1 MRFLLMSFL
10 SICVLLNSYAQESN
24 VTFNVDMNTT
34 AISPNG
40 VHLAGS
46 FQNWDPSTLE
56 LEDPDVDGIYSI
68 TVALENDSTFEYKF
82 INGNSWG
89 NEENSISF
97 IDCNGVDDQNGG
109 LNRVIETTN
118 TDININT
125 VCFGSCDICPEINE
139 NSVTFSVDMS
149 LETINNSGIYLTG
162 DFMNHLGYTDWSTDI
177 LQLSNEEGSNV
188 YSITLSGIPNGS
200 YNYKFLNGNSWGY
213 DENLGGLPCA
223 ISDGFGSFIRTFS
236 ITTGT
241 TQVGPFCY
249 EECEACDFPVSVLFK
264 VDMTNEAISPNG
276 VHIAGEFQNWD
287 PAASQMS
294 DEDGDGIFELGFE
307 INVGTYEF
315 KYVNGNDW
323 DGMAND
329 NESIPSSCN
338 VNGNREIIINSDTTV
353 QYCYNQCY
361 DMCLDYPD
369 PAEVVFTVDMSNEE
383 IEGSGVWIIGSFTDP
398 QWQNGRIQMFELDDY
413 QGVYSTSILVDGP
426 EEISY
431 KFSNGEPLLGSPFQ
445 DGESFDFAT
454 DSCGNPNGIGGWN
467 RSFTRSGFD
476 ESAGIFCYNSCENC
490 NELNIDFGIGI
501 GEYADSFDL
510 TLYPNPAR
518 EIVYF
523 NERIN
528 YKIFSPSGNLIID
541 GNGSQVDVS
550 SLSKGIYFVLSDK
563 NSYLKF
569 IKF

>member
-1 MRFLLMSFL
+1 MRFLLIPFL
-10 SICVLLNSYAQESN
+10 SICVLLNTFAQESN
-24 VTFNVDMNTT
+24 VTFSVDMNTT
-34 AISPNG
+34 AISPDG
-40 VHLAGS
+40 IHIAGS
-46 FQNWDPSTLE
+46 FQNWDPSTLQ

-89 NEENSISF
+89 NEETSISF

-118 TDININT
+118 TDIIINT
-125 VCFGSCDICPEINE
+125 VCFGSCESCPEINE

-149 LETINNSGIYLTG
+149 LENVNNSGVYITG
-162 DFMNHLGYTDWSTDI
+162 DFMNHLGYADWSTDI

-200 YNYKFLNGNSWGY
+200 YNYKFINGNSWGY
-213 DENLGGLPCA
+213 DENLSGLPCS

-236 ITTGT
+236 IATGT

-249 EECEACDFPVSVLFK
+249 EECEDCDFPVSVLFK

-294 DEDGDGIFELGFE
+294 DDDGDGIFELDFE

-315 KYVNGNDW
+315 KYINGNDW

-338 VNGNREIIINSDTTV
+338 VNGNREIVVSSDTII

-361 DMCLDYPD
+361 DICLDYPD
-369 PAEVVFTVDMSNEE
+369 PAEIIFTVDMSNEE
-383 IEGSGVWIIGSFTDP
+383 IEGSGVWILGNFTDP
-398 QWQNGRIQMFELDDY
+398 QWQNGRVQMFELDDY
-413 QGVYSTSILVDGP
+413 PGVYSTSILIDGP
-426 EEISY
+426 EEIAY
-431 KFSNGEPLLGSPFQ
+431 KFSNGEPLIGSPFQ
-445 DGESFDFAT
+445 DGESFDFAA

-467 RSFTRSGFD
+467 RSFTRSGFN

-490 NELNIDFGIGI
+490 NDLNIDFGIGV
-501 GEYADSFDL
+501 GEYNESFEL
-510 TLYPNPAR
+510 NLYPNPAMDF
-518 EIVYF
+518 VYF
-523 NERIN
+523 NDSVEYR
-528 YKIFSPSGNLIID
+528 IFSPSGKLVIKGTGNHID
-541 GNGSQVDVS
+541 ITTLTS
-550 SLSKGIYFVLSDK
+550 GIYYLKSDK
-563 NSYLKF
+563 NQILKF
-569 IKF
+569 IKL